1 MESIEGECIVE
12 LHEQQYFNLLLAMA
26 VERFSERIIQ
36 RNEGADNALHR
47 LRTNPQGDGVWLNEF
62 VDAFFRDALLDNPAG
77 SCLILQALANRRLD
91 DPAPVFDQVTI
102 GETMQKLAKQAFAS
116 LLQQKTE
123 EALEQSLAFGGDGR

>member
-1 MESIEGECIVE
+1 ME

-36 RNEGADNALHR
+36 RNEGAQNALTR

-77 SCLILQALANRRLD
+77 SCLILQALSNRSLNHPSRIFEHGT
-91 DPAPVFDQVTI
+91 V
-102 GETMQKLAKQAFAS
+102 GEMLQEMAKQAFAT

-123 EALEQSLAFGGDGR
+123 EALEQTLAFGGE